1 MVISEKL
8 RNMPDYKSKDDM
20 PSFDGI
26 FYSSWIVKSGSEDG
40 KFYLQ
45 ESIQKLIDFQWEESK
60 LILKPL
66 FTMYIFMFCIP
77 VVVTFFAN
85 DKDSKTLQFWMN
97 MTAMVPASLLFCIEL
112 TQLKE

>member
-8 RNMPDYKSKDDM
+8 RNMSGYKSKDDV

-26 FYSSWIVKSGSEDG
+26 FYSSWIVQSGTEDG
-40 KFYLQ
+40 RFYLQ
-45 ESIQKLIDFQWEESK
+45 GSIQKLIDFQWNESK
-60 LILKPL
+60 QILKPL
-66 FTMYIFMFCIP
+66 FTMYIVMFCIP

-85 DKDSKTLQFWMN
+85 DKENKELQFWMN
-97 MTAMVPASLLFCIEL
+97 MTAMVPACILFAIEM